1 MKKLLLIFLVYL
13 LALTCSNSRTIKL
26 PDKNLEV
33 RDDIIYYKNE
43 PYTGT
48 VSGTDINNNSARFK
62 AEIKNGIVDGK
73 VELLASDIDFIYNMS
88 DGKLNGESSV
98 LDIIML
104 YKEDIIQKCY
114 SNSSFI
120 TQEMADS
127 FCKVTKENPDGES
140 FPTTGKELQKRTL
153 NIIKR
158 LNK

>member
-13 LALTCSNSRTIKL
+13 LALTCSSSGTIKL

-33 RDDIIYYKNE
+33 RDNIVYYKNE

-73 VELLASDIDFIYNMS
+73 VDLLASDIDFIYNMS
-88 DGKLNGESSV
+88 DGKLNGESS
-98 LDIIML
+98 
-104 YKEDIIQKCY
+104 

-120 TQEMADS
+120 TQEMDDS

>member
-1 MKKLLLIFLVYL
+1 MKKLLLILLTYL
-13 LALTCSNSRTIKL
+13 LVLTCSNSGTVKL

-33 RDDIIYYKNE
+33 RDDIVYYKNE

-48 VSGTDINNNSARFK
+48 ISGTDINNNSAGFK

-73 VELLASDIDFIYNMS
+73 VELLASDIDFIYNIS

-104 YKEDIIQKCY
+104 YKEDTIQKCY

>member
-33 RDDIIYYKNE
+33 RDNIVYYKNE

-73 VELLASDIDFIYNMS
+73 VELLASDIDFIYNIS

-104 YKEDIIQKCY
+104 YKEDTIQKCY

>member
-1 MKKLLLIFLVYL
+1 MKKLLLIFLIYL
-13 LALTCSNSRTIKL
+13 LALTCSNSGTIKL

-33 RDDIIYYKNE
+33 KDDTIYYKNE
-43 PYTGT
+43 PYTG
-48 VSGTDINNNSARFK
+48 VLSGTDINNNSARFR
-62 AEIKNGIVDGK
+62 AEIKNGIVEGK
-73 VELLASDIDFIYNMS
+73 VELLASDIDFIYNIS

-104 YKEDIIQKCY
+104 YKDDIIQKCY
-114 SNSSFI
+114 SNSSFA

-127 FCKVTKENPDGES
+127 FCKAAKENPDGES

>member
-1 MKKLLLIFLVYL
+1 MKKLLLIFLTYL
-13 LALTCSNSRTIKL
+13 LVLTCSNSRTVNL
-26 PDKNLEV
+26 PDKNLEIKDNTV
-33 RDDIIYYKNE
+33 YYKNE
-43 PYTGT
+43 LYTGI
-48 VSGTDINNNSARFK
+48 VSGTDRNNNSARFK

>member
-33 RDDIIYYKNE
+33 RDDIVYYKNE

-73 VELLASDIDFIYNMS
+73 VELLASDIDFIYNIS

-104 YKEDIIQKCY
+104 YKEDTIQKCY

>member
-48 VSGTDINNNSARFK
+48 VSGTDINNNSAGFK

-73 VELLASDIDFIYNMS
+73 VELLASDIDFIYNIS

-104 YKEDIIQKCY
+104 YKEDMIQKCY
-114 SNSSFI
+114 PKSSFI
-120 TQEMADS
+120 TQETADS

>member
-13 LALTCSNSRTIKL
+13 LALTCSSSRTIKL

-33 RDDIIYYKNE
+33 RDNIVYYKNE

-62 AEIKNGIVDGK
+62 AEVKNGIVDGK
-73 VELLASDIDFIYNMS
+73 VELLASDIDFICNMS

-140 FPTTGKELQKRTL
+140 FPTTGKELHKRTL

>member
-73 VELLASDIDFIYNMS
+73 VELLASDIDFIYN
-88 DGKLNGESSV
+88 
-98 LDIIML
+98 I
-104 YKEDIIQKCY
+104 
-114 SNSSFI
+114 
-120 TQEMADS
+120 
-127 FCKVTKENPDGES
+127 
-140 FPTTGKELQKRTL
+140 
-153 NIIKR
+153 
-158 LNK
+158 